1 MIDKPGTYEQHGD
14 RLQNWSADPNAL
26 TPQQLLRE
34 VNNLKE
40 IVFTRLDAIDK
51 ATVLLQ
57 SKADKSPTVG
67 EVVEKLQAFKDE
79 VAERD
84 KRYSA
89 EFIKLSTI
97 ASMMTEQQA
106 LALAATK
113 EAVSVAMSASE
124 KAVAKAETSAEK
136 RFESINEFRAQLA
149 DQQATFA
156 RSDLVNQRTDGLE
169 KKMDEIARG
178 LEARLTDS
186 KDRLTTI
193 EASAAG
199 TARTFGFIAT
209 GIGVVA
215 AVAGAVAAI
224 FLRGGI

>member
-1 MIDKPGTYEQHGD
+1 MIDKPGTYEQHAE

-34 VNNLKE
+34 VSNLKE

-57 SKADKSPTVG
+57 AKADRSPTVG
-67 EVVEKLQAFKDE
+67 ELAEKLVAFQLQ
-79 VAERD
+79 VAETE
-84 KRYSA
+84 KRYGA

-97 ASMMTEQQA
+97 AGMMTEQQA

-113 EAVSVAMSASE
+113 EAVQVAMNASE
-124 KAVAKAETSAEK
+124 KAVSKAEASAEK

-149 DQQATFA
+149 DQQTTFA
-156 RSDLVNQRTDGLE
+156 RSDLVTQRADALE
-169 KKMDEIARG
+169 KKIDELSRG
-178 LEARLTDS
+178 LEARILDT
-186 KDRLTTI
+186 KDRITTM
-193 EASAAG
+193 EAAG
-199 TARTFGFIAT
+199 AASTRLFGFMAT
-209 GIGVVA
+209 GIGVIA